1 MSVYS
6 GTEKQVDWQSKDL
19 TEKTKELYSTRQ
31 EQVCVSIQWY
41 RDQLQKQVDWQS
53 KDLTD
58 KTKELYSTR
67 QEQVCVS
74 IQWYRETS

>member
-41 RDQLQKQVDWQS
+41 R
-53 KDLTD
+53 
-58 KTKELYSTR
+58 
-67 QEQVCVS
+67 
-74 IQWYRETS
+74 ETS